1 MSNWMQDL
9 FHVEKPIIAM
19 CHLQPLPGDPYY
31 DADGGMEKVMAAAK
45 ADLLALQEGGVD
57 GIMFSN
63 EFSLPYE
70 KQVSYVTV
78 AAMGCIVGELKK
90 EIRVP
95 FGVNIVSNPI
105 ATIALAAATGA
116 DFVRSTFTGAYI
128 GENGIT
134 DTNIPATLRRKKE
147 LGLKNLKL
155 LFKVN
160 PESDTYLA
168 ERSLEK
174 ITKSII
180 FHCFPDALCVS
191 GSSAGSETDSGLMER
206 VKKVSCGTPVFC
218 NTGCTKENIVEK
230 LEQCDGACVGT
241 AFKKDGKFS
250 NFVEKERVKEIMD
263 IVKEYRKNIG
273 AAAPSSRS

>member
-1 MSNWMQDL
+1 MWMKEL
-9 FHVEKPIIAM
+9 FKVEKPIIALL
-19 CHLQPLPGDPYY
+19 HLRAMPGDPLFG
-31 DADGGMEKVMAAAK
+31 DEDTMETVIKKAK
-45 ADLLALQEGGVD
+45 EELIALQDGGVD
-57 GIMFSN
+57 GVLIAN

-78 AAMGCIVGELKK
+78 AAMGRIVGELKRDLK
-90 EIRVP
+90 VP

-105 ATIALAAATGA
+105 ATIDLAAATGA

-160 PESDTYLA
+160 PESDAYLA

-174 ITKSII
+174 ITKSMI

-191 GSSAGSETDSGLMER
+191 GSSAGSETDSSLMER
-206 VKKVSCGTPVFC
+206 VKTVSGDTPVLC
-218 NTGCTKENIVEK
+218 NTGCTKDNIAEK
-230 LEQCDGACVGT
+230 LSQCDGACVGT
-241 AFKKDGKFS
+241 AFKTDGRFN
-250 NFVEKERVKEIMD
+250 NFVEAQRVKAFMD
-263 IVKEYRKNIG
+263 VVREYRKTL
-273 AAAPSSRS
+273 